1 MPNAQC
7 PIHKKGRLGIVNGA
21 LGTVLFCVLAATVAA
36 QSVTPAAPAFAQD
49 SMNVFR
55 RYNGDGMK
63 TLEFYGDVLGLK
75 ALSTVAVGRGQVARL
90 QVGTS
95 QLKFTAAGANA
106 HYTRG
111 RIDAAVG
118 VRLWTI
124 WFADEAALSA
134 RFAAH
139 GLPAPQFRMIEGTRS
154 ALVTDPDGEWVQ
166 LVVVPDAPRQ
176 TYERLEVGIAVSDLA
191 KSRRYYREFVGLEEL
206 PAVKDPVLGVM
217 TYPYRHGTTTI
228 SLWAASGR
236 RTANPGLAG
245 IQYVVSNVD
254 AVSAL
259 AQERMIPVEQPL
271 ANTLPGLRTV
281 WLFDPDQVTNYFAQI
296 MPRAR

>member
-1 MPNAQC
+1 
-7 PIHKKGRLGIVNGA
+7 
-21 LGTVLFCVLAATVAA
+21 
-36 QSVTPAAPAFAQD
+36 
-49 SMNVFR
+49 MNVFR
-55 RYNGDGMK
+55 RYNGDGAK
-63 TLEFYGDVLGLK
+63 TLAFYGDVLGLN

-95 QLKFTAAGANA
+95 QLKFTAAGGNA

-111 RIDAAVG
+111 RIDDAVG

-124 WFADEAALSA
+124 WFPDEAALNA
-134 RFAAH
+134 RFVAH
-139 GLPAPQFRMIEGTRS
+139 GLAAPQFRTIEGVRS
-154 ALVTDPDGEWVQ
+154 AFVTDPDGEWVQ
-166 LVVVPDAPRQ
+166 LVVVPDAPKQ
-176 TYERLEVGIAVSDLA
+176 TYERLEVGMAVSDLE
-191 KSRRYYREFVGLEEL
+191 KSRRYYREFVGLDAL
-206 PAVKDPVLGVM
+206 PAVKDPVLGV
-217 TYPYRHGTTTI
+217 TKYPYRHGTTTI
-228 SLWAASGR
+228 SLWAAPGQR
-236 RTANPGLAG
+236 PANPGLAG